1 MLIDASDGT
10 DVWGSIGVAENV
22 IAASWE
28 ALVDSL
34 GTPSSPARRTARR
47 AAAQATPRTPA

>member
-1 MLIDASDGT
+1 VLIDASDGR
-10 DVWGSIGVAENV
+10 DIWGSIGVNENI

-34 GTPSSPARRTARR
+34 AYAEQPGRSGGARAQQ
-47 AAAQATPRTPA
+47 AAPTDAA